1 MNCTDFLRFTS
12 QIWIRSADALE
23 TLSTILKEVRPQCYI
38 AVSVELLRELAEVYE
53 LMGIN
58 LKRMYKM
65 HDINENQETIRRRME
80 GVYDIQTKLEKIGNM
95 FGHNLDDNAEGSL
108 KKEMDPAGQETAN
121 LETGVKSSAA
131 VVPSVVE
138 NAC

>member
-1 MNCTDFLRFTS
+1 
-12 QIWIRSADALE
+12 
-23 TLSTILKEVRPQCYI
+23 
-38 AVSVELLRELAEVYE
+38 
-53 LMGIN
+53 
-58 LKRMYKM
+58 
-65 HDINENQETIRRRME
+65 ME

-95 FGHNLDDNAEGSL
+95 FGHNLDDNAEGIL
-108 KKEMDPAGQETAN
+108 KKEIDPAGQETAN